1 MKLQSYGKNVKFAG
15 KSTSENKKLDIFY
28 FSDYHS
34 NISAYKKLVTAS
46 DEFDKRHLDKDT
58 DVLKLS
64 GGDLFI
70 GSDKSKRACTSQLVN
85 KINLDASTVGN
96 HELDNGRDF
105 LKELSPDNNER
116 VNFPFLSTNVILN
129 ENGKKVFASSKI
141 IEKNGVKYGLIGIT
155 TNDIYNDVNVFST
168 DRTLETKKQIEN
180 EVKKLKETNPE
191 INKIILLSHLGYSKD
206 CKIAKSVSD
215 IDVIIGGH
223 SHTLVENIN
232 AGKNLIYSPK
242 NEPVIVVQAG
252 YDNLSNKEYF
262 GQLNIEFNNNGIIQT
277 DAIINTVKDVSEY
290 AENPEAQRIAEYYA
304 DKEVIGEMAYDCI
317 PSESLRKE
325 NPIAD
330 LVADAIYKEASNYGA
345 KFVLL
350 NSGSIR
356 EGLPKGNINREHLKT
371 IMPHPSNIVVVKYSE
386 KKIID
391 ALNWG
396 IKSLDFDK
404 VSPGLFQVSGLH
416 YAISKDGKAKDVYYT
431 SKEGEKFYL
440 DSQHPSEDKRIPVA
454 TRKFLLSGPAGLS
467 MLVKDESE
475 IIEECKNEL
484 DLTVKYISS
493 EFAHNPISLN
503 IDKNGELIQKRIE
516 TDNKPSFAGKQYSS
530 MAKHYSSLAVSVP
543 F

>member
-1 MKLQSYGKNVKFAG
+1 MKLQSYGKNVKFSG
-15 KSTSENKKLDIFY
+15 NSTCEQKKLDIFY

-34 NISAYKKLVTAS
+34 NIPAYKKLVTAS
-46 DEFDKRHLDKDT
+46 DEFDKRHIDKEADA
-58 DVLKLS
+58 LKLC

-70 GSDKSKRACTSQLVN
+70 GSDKNKRACTSRLVN
-85 KINLDASTVGN
+85 KLNIDAAAVGN

-105 LKELSPDNNER
+105 LKELDADNSDK

-129 ENGKKVFASSKI
+129 ENRKKVFASSKI
-141 IEKNGVKYGLIGIT
+141 IEKDGNKYGIIGIT
-155 TNDIYNDVNVFST
+155 TNDIYNDVNIFST
-168 DRTLETKKQIEN
+168 DKTLETKKQVEN
-180 EVKKLKETNPE
+180 AVQKLKETNPD

-215 IDVIIGGH
+215 IDIIVGGH
-223 SHTLVENIN
+223 SHTLVEGLDT
-232 AGKNLIYSPK
+232 GKNLIYSPK
-242 NEPVIVVQAG
+242 NEPVIIVQAG
-252 YDNLSNKEYF
+252 YDNLTNKEFF
-262 GQLNIEFNNNGIIQT
+262 GELSIEFNNNGVIQT
-277 DAIINTVKDVSEY
+277 DSALNNVKDVSRF
-290 AENPEAQRIAEYYA
+290 AENPNAQKIAEYYA
-304 DKEVIGEMAYDCI
+304 DKEVIGKMDYDCI

-356 EGLPKGNINREHLKT
+356 EGLPKGDIDREHLKT

-386 KKIID
+386 KEIID

-416 YAISKDGKAKDVYYT
+416 YAISKNGKAKDVYYT
-431 SKEGEKFYL
+431 SKEGEKIYL

-493 EFAHNPISLN
+493 EFSQNPIRLN
-503 IDKNGELIQKRIE
+503 TDKNGEILNKRIE
-516 TDNKPSFAGKQYSS
+516 TENKPSFAGKQYYS